1 MSESMIEQQE
11 NDRALEYLSIG
22 RKKYPTNEYLLNTE
36 INLYIKLN
44 KLSDLIVKFT
54 EAIELDPE
62 NSMLYLNRGII
73 YDQEKDTE
81 NAEKDYMKA
90 IKLNPS
96 SFGANYNLGALYFN
110 LGAETI
116 NKANA
121 TSNNNTHRKLKKAAE
136 SLFAKAL
143 PYMED
148 AHIID
153 ANDENTMISLK
164 QLYYR
169 NGNYAK
175 SNEIKKKLEGLKK

>member
-1 MSESMIEQQE
+1 MSESMIDQQE
-11 NDRALEYLSIG
+11 NERALDYLSIG
-22 RKKYPTNEYLLNTE
+22 RKKYPTNEILLNTE

-54 EAIELDPE
+54 EAIELDPV
-62 NSMLYLNRGII
+62 NSMLYFNRGII

-90 IKLNPS
+90 IELNPLY
-96 SFGANYNLGALYFN
+96 FEANYNLGALYFN
-110 LGAETI
+110 LGVETI
-116 NKANA
+116 KKANA

-143 PYMED
+143 PYMQA
-148 AHIID
+148 AHQID
-153 ANDENTMISLK
+153 AKDENTMISLK

-169 NGNYAK
+169 NGDYAK
-175 SNEIKKKLEGLKK
+175 SDEIKKKLENLKK